1 MKVFGAL
8 DTRLVTTK
16 KAIEDSYSLR
26 WMLSVLWPV
35 FDHRVLWPQHPPERA
50 AQRKEGTMPP
60 RQPEEPVALITTY
73 AALADAWEERDRR
86 YDVTGVIMDQ
96 PTIEIVR
103 LNRKSE
109 CLFIE
114 TTSRA
119 KAWVEALLWHPRW
132 SRS

>member
-50 AQRKEGTMPP
+50 ARRKEGHMTD
-60 RQPEEPVALITTY
+60 RQPEVSVALITTY
-73 AALADAWEERDRR
+73 AALAEAWAERDRR
-86 YDVTGVIMDQ
+86 YRLYGVVIDPSTIDV
-96 PTIEIVR
+96 VR
-103 LNRKSE
+103 LNRKNE

-114 TTSRA
+114 PIDRA
-119 KAWVEALLWHPRW
+119 KAWVEALLWAPAW
-132 SRS
+132 VTL